1 MDQTRQVE
9 FEAFLKQYRSV
20 VRPVG
25 SIERTR
31 YGMGIDGQFF
41 ASFKGLRS
49 RLRLEIERW
58 PEMIAIQISQFRD
71 FSDKLDH
78 VGMDLFRD
86 ICERHKLAVLENKFD
101 DNYFSTIEEFALF
114 FLYHEIRAVW
124 VVGTLTQVF
133 EQSMARTYDRN
144 DPARRD
150 VMVTLFKFM
159 MLEISQIQRVYIR
172 YAEYR
177 EVALRDVD
185 GADTLSA

>member
-1 MDQTRQVE
+1 
-9 FEAFLKQYRSV
+9 
-20 VRPVG
+20 
-25 SIERTR
+25 
-31 YGMGIDGQFF
+31 
-41 ASFKGLRS
+41 
-49 RLRLEIERW
+49 RLEIERW

-177 EVALRDVD
+177 EVALRDED